1 MTLAHKI
8 ALDPTP
14 TQAKFF
20 AKAAGVSRFAWN
32 WALERWNLEY
42 REGKKPN
49 GFRLKKQL
57 NAIKREQFPWML
69 EVHRDAAAQPFT
81 HLQRAFERFFRGE
94 ARRPTFKKKR
104 LHDSFYVANDKCRVK
119 GRHVVLPKVGR
130 VRMRE
135 VLRFQGKLCGATVSR
150 DAGRWFIAFQVEVG
164 EYQKERSGN
173 SVVGVDLGVKDL
185 ATLSTGEKIPGP
197 KALAKTLTKLRRL
210 SRRLSRKQKGSSN
223 YKKAAITVA
232 QCHRRIKNMR
242 QDYTHKLTT
251 RLCRENQ
258 TVVIENLAVK
268 NMAKNRR
275 LTRVLSDA
283 SLGELRRQL
292 TYKAL
297 IFMTFLAVADRW
309 FPSSKRCSRCGY
321 VKDSLLLSERSFR
334 CDACGHIEDR
344 DTNAARNL
352 EHLGWATPED
362 TPVER
367 GALVR
372 CAHRMKLPS
381 GKQEPNRVHACTQ
394 KG

>member
-1 MTLAHKI
+1 
-8 ALDPTP
+8 
-14 TQAKFF
+14 
-20 AKAAGVSRFAWN
+20 
-32 WALERWNLEY
+32 
-42 REGKKPN
+42 
-49 GFRLKKQL
+49 
-57 NAIKREQFPWML
+57 ML

-94 ARRPTFKKKR
+94 AGRPTFKKKR
-104 LHDSFYVANDKCRVK
+104 HHDSFYVANDKCRVE
-119 GRHVVLPKVGR
+119 GQYVVLPKVGR

-135 VLRFQGKLCGATVSR
+135 ALRFQGKLCGTIVSR
-150 DAGRWFIAFQVEVG
+150 NADRWSIAFQVEVG
-164 EYQKERSGN
+164 EYQKERSGDA
-173 SVVGVDLGVKDL
+173 VVGVDLGVKAL

-197 KALAKTLTKLRRL
+197 KALTKTLTKLRRL
-210 SRRLSRKQKGSSN
+210 SRRLSRKQKISRN
-223 YKKAAITVA
+223 YKKAAITA
-232 QCHRRIKNMR
+232 ARWHRRIRNLR

-275 LTRVLSDA
+275 LARVLSDA

-297 IFMTFLAVADRW
+297 IFGTLLVIADRW
-309 FPSSKRCSRCGY
+309 FPSSKRCSCCGH
-321 VKDSLLLSERSFR
+321 VKDSLSLSERIFR
-334 CDACGHIEDR
+334 CDACDHVEDR

-352 EHLGWATPED
+352 ELLGWATPED